1 MKLCTKCVIP
11 ETAESLSFDESGS
24 CSVCKQIEY
33 KMEEIDW
40 DKRKLELQD
49 LINQYKGKYDYDCIV
64 PFSGGKDSTFTLYY
78 LVKELGLKCLVV
90 RFDHLFMRD
99 VVEDNCNKTFKK
111 LGVDVIKFS
120 PNWNVVKK
128 LMFESL
134 VRRGDFCWHCHTGIF
149 AYPMHVSLMTK
160 VPLIFWGE
168 PGAEYSSFY
177 SYDELEES
185 DERRFNLKINLGIN
199 AEDMVGM
206 LDNSVS
212 DYRVTERDLKPFTY
226 PDREML
232 MENNTKSVFLGYYI
246 PWNPKKQSK
255 LISKN
260 LGWSGDK
267 VEGIPP
273 EYNYEKI
280 ECYMQG
286 LRDYIKFLK
295 RGFGRTSHLTSIDIR
310 NGEMDRKK
318 ALELVKDYDGKR
330 PKALDFFLK
339 IMDISELEFYN
350 IIAKHVVA
358 PHSMPDPSSIEKNNN
373 IPSDFDK
380 FEEKYLFD

>member
-1 MKLCTKCVIP
+1 M
-11 ETAESLSFDESGS
+11 
-24 CSVCKQIEY
+24 
-33 KMEEIDW
+33 
-40 DKRKLELQD
+40 
-49 LINQYKGKYDYDCIV
+49 
-64 PFSGGKDSTFTLYY
+64 
-78 LVKELGLKCLVV
+78 
-90 RFDHLFMRD
+90 
-99 VVEDNCNKTFKK
+99 
-111 LGVDVIKFS
+111 KFS

-232 MENNTKSVFLGYYI
+232 MENNTLQHLHIGDNITDEGVRYVTEGVQHNDTLTELWLQCCEISVKG
-246 PWNPKKQSK
+246 
-255 LISKN
+255 
-260 LGWSGDK
+260 
-267 VEGIPP
+267 
-273 EYNYEKI
+273 NY
-280 ECYMQG
+280 
-286 LRDYIKFLK
+286 
-295 RGFGRTSHLTSIDIR
+295 S
-310 NGEMDRKK
+310 
-318 ALELVKDYDGKR
+318 
-330 PKALDFFLK
+330 
-339 IMDISELEFYN
+339 
-350 IIAKHVVA
+350 
-358 PHSMPDPSSIEKNNN
+358 
-373 IPSDFDK
+373 
-380 FEEKYLFD
+380 